1 MSLPCARRLL
11 AASLLLL
18 TQPAHSVRSCKGRCT
33 CSTARAEAA
42 LLQMDQ
48 MASKVS
54 ASVQSGTIER
64 GELDDT
70 SSAASNA
77 LDAIQAMRDV
87 CAASCTRGC
96 RGCRVHRLLNQTRA
110 LQEGVDETTAMGY
123 FVDDERTLEV
133 LPNQLSKQASAAR
146 AVAAD
151 LHNLASHCPRVQQ
164 RLQQRRESS
173 AAGAATTVES
183 KG

>member
-1 MSLPCARRLL
+1 MRTTPVRRFL

-18 TQPAHSVRSCKGRCT
+18 LTQPTHARSCKGRCT

-54 ASVQSGTIER
+54 TSVQSGTIER

-70 SSAASNA
+70 STAASNA

-87 CAASCTRGC
+87 CAASCSRGC
-96 RGCRVHRLLNQTRA
+96 RGCRVHRLLNQTA
-110 LQEGVDETTAMGY
+110 VLQAGVDETTAMGY

-164 RLQQRRESS
+164 RLQQKRST
-173 AAGAATTVES
+173 GATTVES
-183 KG
+183 TG

>member
-1 MSLPCARRLL
+1 MVDAFSHRHNLL
-11 AASLLLL
+11 TAALLLL
-18 TQPAHSVRSCKGRCT
+18 LSHSTHSARSCKGRCT

-54 ASVQSGTIER
+54 TSVQSGTIER

-70 SSAASNA
+70 STTASNA
-77 LDAIQAMRDV
+77 LDALQAMRDV
-87 CAASCTRGC
+87 CAASCSRGC

-133 LPNQLSKQASAAR
+133 LPNQLTKQASTAR

-164 RLQQRRESS
+164 RLERKR
-173 AAGAATTVES
+173 TTVES
-183 KG
+183 TV